1 MDVRREIK
9 ESIYCIFTAFSAQ
22 MIVLMVILFVSSPKL
37 YEAQADI
44 SSLFRLEGGVAKE
57 TMLQCLIVAVLAGV
71 MRFLFM
77 SEVIIKNMKVGIRVA
92 LMISSILIVICTA
105 IWKFKWFHSTDLA
118 SWLGFLCSFGICMVI
133 SVLLS
138 LKAEKVKNEQMNDA
152 LRKVQNQQEEK
163 TVTSDDR

>member
-22 MIVLMVILFVSSPKL
+22 MMVLMLILYVSSPKL
-37 YEAQADI
+37 YSMQSEV

-57 TMLQCLIVAVLAGV
+57 TMLQCLIVAVLAGIL
-71 MRFLFM
+71 RFLFM
-77 SEVIIKNMKVGIRVA
+77 SEVIIKNMKFGIRLA
-92 LMISSILIVICTA
+92 LMMSSVFAVICIA
-105 IWKFKWFHSTDLA
+105 IWQFKWFYATNLA
-118 SWLGFLCSFGICMVI
+118 SWLGFLCSFGVCMVI

-138 LKAEKVKNEQMNDA
+138 LKSEKMKNDQMNDA

-163 TVTSDDR
+163 AVTSDDR